1 MNVRPLR
8 GVTPN
13 PPVMSSPALPDLAP
27 HHAESIRNLV
37 AEFEKDPSV
46 LALLLGGSLAHGFAR
61 PDSDIDV
68 AIVLTPDAF
77 QQRRHDGR
85 LHYNNRALCT
95 YPGYIDGKF
104 MDLDFLRLVAERGS
118 DPARFAFK
126 DSRILLSRIDG
137 LERVLADI
145 VRYPT
150 AQTPERTARF
160 SAQLL
165 AWRWYFS
172 EAVRQDNPYLRGLA
186 VQKITLF
193 SCRLVLAQNEML
205 HPYHKW
211 LLRVAGTAP
220 RRPAGFP
227 DNLAPLF
234 AAPSQDRIDALCR
247 EILAFAGVDYAAAD
261 ALWPTR
267 FMQDTELTWMSGEP
281 AIDDL

>member
-1 MNVRPLR
+1 MP
-8 GVTPN
+8 T
-13 PPVMSSPALPDLAP
+13 PALPALAP
-27 HHAESIRNLV
+27 HHAASIRNLV
-37 AEFEKDPSV
+37 AEFERDPAV

-68 AIVLTPDAF
+68 AIVLTPAEF
-77 QQRRHDGR
+77 QRRRQGGK
-85 LHYNNRALCT
+85 LHYYNRTLCT
-95 YPGYIDGKF
+95 YSGYIDGKF
-104 MDLDFLRLVAERGS
+104 MDLDFLRLVADHGS

-137 LERVLADI
+137 LERLLADI
-145 VRYPT
+145 VRYPA

-165 AWRWYFS
+165 AWRWYYS
-172 EAVRQDNPYLRGLA
+172 EAVRQQNPYLRGLA

-205 HPYHKW
+205 YPYHKW

-227 DNLAPLF
+227 DNLTQLLDAH
-234 AAPSQDRIDALCR
+234 SWDKIDAYCR
-247 EILAFAGVDYAAAD
+247 DILAFADVDYAEAD

-267 FMQDTELTWMSGEP
+267 FMQDTELKWMSGEP
-281 AIDDL
+281 PVDDL